1 MIKNKQNI
9 MLLGIILIVI
19 IFLFLFFWNRINDDP
34 DIIIGYSADSFGHSP
49 IFIGK
54 ELGLFEAQG
63 LKVKYIAFTSTNY
76 SRQAISTGQVDIVT
90 GGANNFID
98 PISKG
103 INIRFI
109 APMVLAPSYA
119 YVRPNDVNTLLDLN
133 NTSIAT
139 RVDSTTGYAFRRI
152 LKENNLDINFT
163 YVDIENA
170 YSPIALMDKKII
182 SAALKGAEAKEDFF
196 KAGAIVLPEWVSK
209 GYTERYFLSTSIIV
223 NEDFASRNPEIINKF
238 LDGYIESQR
247 FMKENPKETK
257 VILANY
263 MNNATDGVTSYSVE
277 DISNTLS
284 SLRFVLWVNPNEFLD
299 IASYAYDSGIISN
312 DLNLTEIYDN
322 RYEEKLR
329 IAQEEIYE

>member
-1 MIKNKQNI
+1 MIKQKKQI
-9 MLLGIILIVI
+9 LFISGIIILLI
-19 IFLFLFFWNRINDDP
+19 IFLLIFLKNNNSEP
-34 DIIIGYSADSFGHSP
+34 DLIIGYSADSFGHSP

-63 LKVKYIAFTSTNY
+63 LKVKYIPFTSTNY
-76 SRQAISTGQVDIVT
+76 SRQAVSTGQVDIVT

-152 LKENNLDINFT
+152 LKENNIDINFT

-182 SAALKGAEAKEDFF
+182 SAALKGAESKEDFF
-196 KAGAIVLPEWVSK
+196 KAGAIILPEWVSK

-223 NEDFASRNPEIINKF
+223 NEDFASKNPEIISKF

-247 FMKENPKETK
+247 FMKENPEETR

-263 MNNATDGVTSYSVE
+263 MNNATDGVTSYSIE
-277 DISNTLS
+277 DINNTLS
-284 SLRFVLWVNPNEFLD
+284 SMKFVLWVNPNEFLD
-299 IASYAYDSGIISN
+299 IASYAYDSRIISN
-312 DLNLTEIYDN
+312 DLNLMEIYDN
-322 RYEEKLR
+322 RFEEKLR
-329 IAQEEIYE
+329 KAQEEIYE